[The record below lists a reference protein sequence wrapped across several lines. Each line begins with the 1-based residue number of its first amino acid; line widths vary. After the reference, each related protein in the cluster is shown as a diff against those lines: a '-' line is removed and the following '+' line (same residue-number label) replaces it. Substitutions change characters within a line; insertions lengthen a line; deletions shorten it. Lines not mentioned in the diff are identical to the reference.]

1 MCRDGRRGGG
11 FSKMNR
17 PRLRHMSLAFAV
29 LGAQLTMGLV
39 CAAGFGGLR
48 GADAAA
54 AAFFGAI
61 VAAVPGFWMALWML
75 PRRRAIDARKMARA
89 FYMGEFGKLGLTVGL
104 FFAAALLFGQQFL
117 PLLVTYVACLAC
129 YWLALMMTR

>member
-1 MCRDGRRGGG
+1 
-11 FSKMNR
+11 MNR

-39 CAAGFGGLR
+39 CAAVFGGLR

-61 VAAVPGFWMALWML
+61 VAAVPTLWMALWLL
-75 PRRRAIDARKMARA
+75 PRRRIVDASKMTRA
-89 FYMGEFGKLGLTVGL
+89 FYWGEFGKLGLTVGL
-104 FFAAALLFGQQFL
+104 FVTAALLFGQQF
-117 PLLVTYVACLAC
+117 PALLTAYVACQTC
-129 YWLALMMTR
+129 YWLALVLTR